1 MTLRDADSLVDPASG
16 YRLSPETNF
25 DRQGVEVR
33 AAESGAIRP
42 DLVLQRQV
50 QTPAGTLTWETVH
63 VWDLKTGAA
72 GFRQSWLD
80 AVNSRLTPIAPPE
93 IVRP

>member
-25 DRQGVEVR
+25 DRQEVEVR
-33 AAESGAIRP
+33 TAESGAIRP

-50 QTPAGTLTWETVH
+50 QTPVETLTWETVH
-63 VWDLKTGAA
+63 VCGT
-72 GFRQSWLD
+72 
-80 AVNSRLTPIAPPE
+80 SRRARPASGRVGSTP
-93 IVRP
+93 